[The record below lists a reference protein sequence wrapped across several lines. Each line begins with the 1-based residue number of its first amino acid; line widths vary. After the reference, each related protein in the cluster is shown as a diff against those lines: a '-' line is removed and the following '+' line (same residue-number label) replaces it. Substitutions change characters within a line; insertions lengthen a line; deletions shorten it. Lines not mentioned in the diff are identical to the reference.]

1 MDGRRGAKQPL
12 ARAGLKTGTHQLQC
26 MAIDTH
32 DTTSHGG
39 RSDWGATRARMVS
52 RMDKVVNWARR
63 GRNTRESHAHHHDKT
78 KRMQR

>member
-1 MDGRRGAKQPL
+1 
-12 ARAGLKTGTHQLQC
+12 
-26 MAIDTH
+26 
-32 DTTSHGG
+32 
-39 RSDWGATRARMVS
+39 MVS